1 MMGSFKEKKLGCKN
15 IYFDIFIAK
24 DMKKV
29 FLKMQIA
36 KTNASDPKKK
46 ENYWMI
52 TLRTLASDGL

>member
-1 MMGSFKEKKLGCKN
+1 MMGSFKEKKLVCKN
-15 IYFDIFIAK
+15 IYFGIFIAK
-24 DMKKV
+24 DMKV

-46 ENYWMI
+46 QNYWMV